1 MLHLYIGKHVE
12 GRSLMRLPSITKRTQ
27 VCQAVQMRALAYQ
40 YDEQQQY
47 KYES

>member
-1 MLHLYIGKHVE
+1 MLHPYISKHVE
-12 GRSLMRLPSITKRTQ
+12 GRSLKRFPSITKRTR
-27 VCQAVQMRALAYQ
+27 VRQAAQMRALAYQ